1 MHLHIWRSS
10 LYGLPAGCKGRGCK
24 GTKPKKV
31 CPIQRKILRNTLV
44 PMVSPCLTR
53 SIVQSS
59 SHQYLSPTG
68 ANIAQKDEICS
79 FCSYISC
86 TVKIDESTLPE
97 QSHLPTTPP
106 NLKYF
111 GLEQRTTPEEQ
122 SAVDQSFLTTS
133 FARVLTLCCKR
144 PVTSTSHSG
153 NSQKG

>member
-1 MHLHIWRSS
+1 MACQLAAR
-10 LYGLPAGCKGRGCK
+10 AGAARA
-24 GTKPKKV
+24 PN
-31 CPIQRKILRNTLV
+31 RKRFALSNARYFVTLSYLWLRRASQEALFKAPRISTF
-44 PMVSPCLTR
+44 
-53 SIVQSS
+53 
-59 SHQYLSPTG
+59 SPTG